1 MNDLVPGAKV
11 DGQVLYHGQDIYGDG
26 VDPVE
31 VRRRIGMVFQ
41 TREPVPEVDLRQ
53 RRAGGRACSG

>member
-1 MNDLVPGAKV
+1 MNDLIPEQRST
-11 DGQVLYHGQDIYGDG
+11 GQVLYHGQDIYGDG

-41 TREPVPEVDLRQ
+41 
-53 RRAGGRACSG
+53 RANPFRSRSTTTSPGARACSA